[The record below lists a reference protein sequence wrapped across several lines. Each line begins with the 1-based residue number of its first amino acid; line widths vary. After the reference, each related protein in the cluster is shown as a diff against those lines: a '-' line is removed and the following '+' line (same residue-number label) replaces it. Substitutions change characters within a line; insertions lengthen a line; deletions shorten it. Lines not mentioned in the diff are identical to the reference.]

1 MDDVKAP
8 SKPREKGKISVC
20 DVMKED
26 TSRVIQKLESQI
38 PLNLQQYSDL
48 YSAYLHTLEDV
59 FGTCYISEK
68 EFFDKLNIDQGILA
82 AYQNYSNT
90 LTDTFLDQI
99 ELLSKIKEQS
109 IQAQKSNLQ
118 IFDKFMH
125 SMMDSY
131 AKSLLQYNKVASS
144 WFSPKNF
151 KISNQFSKIS

>member
-1 MDDVKAP
+1 MSD
-8 SKPREKGKISVC
+8 SKIPPKSIEKGKISVC

-26 TSRVIQKLESQI
+26 TSKIIQKLESQI

-48 YSAYLHTLEDV
+48 YSAYLHTLEDT

-82 AYQNYSNT
+82 AYQNYSNI

-99 ELLSKIKEQS
+99 ELFSKIKEQN
-109 IQAQKSNLQ
+109 IQAQKSNLE
-118 IFDKFMH
+118 IYDKFMH

-131 AKSLLQYNKVASS
+131 AKFLSQYNKSS
-144 WFSPKNF
+144 SFWFSPN
-151 KISNQFSKIS
+151 NY

>member
-1 MDDVKAP
+1 MIDTKVS
-8 SKPREKGKISVC
+8 SKPGKKGKISVC

-26 TSRVIQKLESQI
+26 TSKIIQKLESQI

-48 YSAYLHTLEDV
+48 YSAYLHTLEDT

-82 AYQNYSNT
+82 AYQKYSNI

-99 ELLSKIKEQS
+99 ELFSKIKEQN
-109 IQAQKSNLQ
+109 IQAQKSNLE
-118 IFDKFMH
+118 IYDKFMH

-131 AKSLLQYNKVASS
+131 AKFLSQYNKSS
-144 WFSPKNF
+144 SFWFSQN
-151 KISNQFSKIS
+151 NY

>member
-1 MDDVKAP
+1 MGDVKIS
-8 SKPREKGKISVC
+8 SKSRENGKISIC

-26 TSRVIQKLESQI
+26 TSKVIQKLESQI

-48 YSAYLHTLEDV
+48 YSAYLHTLDDI

-68 EFFDKLNIDQGILA
+68 KFFDKLNIDQGILK
-82 AYQNYSNT
+82 AYQKYSNT

-99 ELLSKIKEQS
+99 ELFSKIKEQN
-109 IQAQKSNLQ
+109 IQAQKSNLEVY
-118 IFDKFMH
+118 DKFMH

-131 AKSLLQYNKVASS
+131 AKFLSQYNKATSS

-151 KISNQFSKIS
+151 

>member
-1 MDDVKAP
+1 MTDTTVP
-8 SKPREKGKISVC
+8 SKSGEKGKISVC

-26 TSRVIQKLESQI
+26 TSKIIQKLESQI

-48 YSAYLHTLEDV
+48 YSAYLHTLDDT

-82 AYQNYSNT
+82 AYQKYSNT

-99 ELLSKIKEQS
+99 ELFSKIKEQN
-109 IQAQKSNLQ
+109 IQAQKSNLEVY
-118 IFDKFMH
+118 DKFMH

-131 AKSLLQYNKVASS
+131 AKFLSQYNKAASS
-144 WFSPKNF
+144 WFNPQNF
-151 KISNQFSKIS
+151 

>member
-1 MDDVKAP
+1 MGD
-8 SKPREKGKISVC
+8 SKTTTKSIEKGKISVC

-26 TSRVIQKLESQI
+26 TSKIIQKLESQI

-48 YSAYLHTLEDV
+48 YSDYLHTLEDT

-82 AYQNYSNT
+82 AYQKYSNM

-99 ELLSKIKEQS
+99 ELFSKIKEQN
-109 IQAQKSNLQ
+109 IRAQKSNLE
-118 IFDKFMH
+118 IYDKFMH

-131 AKSLLQYNKVASS
+131 AKFLSQYNKSS
-144 WFSPKNF
+144 SFWFSPN
-151 KISNQFSKIS
+151 NY